1 MQETAK
7 ELLAIRTGLRNTV
20 AVILVI
26 QDAGLAELVASP
38 VLLAQVWPGAFDEVM
53 MLIQVLRMAVPSLA
67 EALAVGLVSMLAPA
81 GTPSPR
87 ISLAYRNA
95 VLSAVAGSE
104 AGDRI
109 AVPHL
114 RPAEVWRLE
123 VTDLVVG
130 GQSGLRLAG

>member
-1 MQETAK
+1 M
-7 ELLAIRTGLRNTV
+7 
-20 AVILVI
+20 AVILII

-53 MLIQVLRMAVPSLA
+53 MLIQVLRMSVPSLA
-67 EALAVGLVSMLAPA
+67 EALAVGLVSMLTPA
-81 GTPSPR
+81 IGTPSPR
-87 ISLAYRNA
+87 ISLAYRSA
-95 VLSAVAGSE
+95 VLSAAAASE

-109 AVPHL
+109 AAPHL